1 MPPPLFPVGGVA
13 PFLASEDDDD
23 DEAGGAKSYPRMN
36 GASSGILTDSQR
48 TAVSKEEGRS

>member
-13 PFLASEDDDD
+13 PFLASEDDE